1 MSTILDQ
8 YTGGTIHRNLGTPT
22 CRDLRSTVGT
32 CSVFPMHV
40 ISYPPVVIAAL
51 GNLYREYNAAFAPL
65 VDHNREWPEDY
76 RLAMVEGMPVNCGV
90 QIDMVG
96 LPEQFL
102 ADVSSMPEH
111 VVREI
116 LRKRIFEIENS
127 LAMYQLLEQL
137 HPREGRDSYFK
148 VRFRGLLASLRKR
161 IGMPIALLAV
171 THEKYDSMKQ
181 NEFGYINGL
190 PVPDA
195 EVAELSGFDAFFG
208 PDQFREHLA
217 RNGGKC
223 GYALYVRSSDPVA
236 KLKDPRVVV
245 DHPLLADHEMRRIIK
260 AHSVTFN
267 VDDPLWQPGD
277 WRRIN
282 DTKGYMAPM
291 GMGYQINSPSDILS
305 VDLAA
310 HLLAGRRYEDFR
322 GERRLSQGFTNY
334 LETQGINPDD
344 VATGRVSLRAKPL
357 QCTFGCYG
365 HVAGALTSGDFRSE
379 LRRNMKQR
387 GGYVI
392 QPEMQVPRVHNL
404 DDDVT
409 YAYIDRNFMGCV
421 RGRPVFLSGVR
432 MLMPSDSTEAKR
444 GRIHGNSRAVMAE
457 IYGNA

>member
-1 MSTILDQ
+1 MSTILDR
-8 YTGGTIHRNLGTPT
+8 YTGSVDCRNMGI
-22 CRDLRSTVGT
+22 STSRQLQSSVGA
-32 CSVFPMHV
+32 CSVFPGHV
-40 ISYPPVVIAAL
+40 VTYPDVVVRAL
-51 GNLYREYNAAFAPL
+51 ASLYTEYNAAFAPL
-65 VDHNREWPEDY
+65 FDHNRESDTDY
-76 RLAMVEGMPVNCGV
+76 RHAVLEGTPVNFGV

-96 LPEQFL
+96 LPEEFL
-102 ADVSSMPEH
+102 VAVANMPEH
-111 VVREI
+111 VVREA

-137 HPREGRDSYFK
+137 HPRDGRDSYFK
-148 VRFRGLLASLRKR
+148 VRFRGLLTSLRKR
-161 IGMPIALLAV
+161 VGMPIALLAV
-171 THEKYDSMKQ
+171 THEKYQAMKES
-181 NEFGYINGL
+181 EFGFINGV
-190 PVPDA
+190 PVPDDV
-195 EVAELSGFDAFFG
+195 VAELSGFDAFFG

-245 DHPLLADHEMRRIIK
+245 DHPLLGDPTMRRVIK

-291 GMGYQINSPSDILS
+291 GMAFQIGNPADILS
-305 VDLAA
+305 VDFAA

-322 GERRLSQGFTNY
+322 GEQRLSHAFTGY
-334 LETQGINPDD
+334 LATHGINPDD
-344 VATGRVSLRAKPL
+344 VVTGRVSLRAKPL

-365 HVAGALTSGDFRSE
+365 HVAGPLTSGEFRSE

-387 GGYVI
+387 GGYVV
-392 QPEMQVPRVHNL
+392 QPEMQVPRVLNI
-404 DDDVT
+404 DDGVT
-409 YAYIDRNFMGCV
+409 YAYIDRNFMGCM
-421 RGRPVFLSGVR
+421 RGRPVFLAGVR
-432 MLMPSDSTEAKR
+432 MLMPIDSTEAKR
-444 GRIHGNSRAVMAE
+444 GRIHGNARAVMAE